1 MLNDMI
7 RLFGTVLLFPRL
19 AELALGAEFIFA
31 TQGATVGNRM
41 VALRVPFKDSY
52 GLMYSQGG
60 LEVDQGSDP
69 AVTDPTTLTDHVFA
83 RSFQKARLDDVM
95 RQ

>member
-41 VALRVPFKDSY
+41 VACLLY
-52 GLMYSQGG
+52 T
-60 LEVDQGSDP
+60 SD
-69 AVTDPTTLTDHVFA
+69 AADE
-83 RSFQKARLDDVM
+83 
-95 RQ
+95 